1 MAVLDPQVDP
11 LDYYTDPE
19 PLDLVVPLEEAS
31 TKALDLQLPR
41 SYLPLGC
48 KDKRIHAIYTRS
60 SLAVSHSRTIQARYC
75 LAVVLKW

>member
-48 KDKRIHAIYTRS
+48 NDKRIHAIYTRS
-60 SLAVSHSRTIQARYC
+60 SQAVS
-75 LAVVLKW
+75 LPF

>member
-31 TKALDLQLPR
+31 TKTLDLQLPR
-41 SYLPLGC
+41 SYFRPLGC
-48 KDKRIHAIYTRS
+48 HDKRIHAIYTMS
-60 SLAVSHSRTIQARYC
+60 SQAVS
-75 LAVVLKW
+75 LPF